1 MLGIFFLLFLCGLLW
16 LFCFFPGVL
25 SFCHMWLMNN
35 INNIITYACA
45 LRLSLL
51 GFYRSE
57 ENIMATSLNRRHR
70 DIVET
75 IVRLG
80 GTATVRQIA
89 EQLDLNVNG
98 VSQSLGAPALRE
110 FVEDTKTGK
119 AGERVWRLKDDAV
132 IQTHLF

>member
-1 MLGIFFLLFLCGLLW
+1 
-16 LFCFFPGVL
+16 
-25 SFCHMWLMNN
+25 
-35 INNIITYACA
+35 
-45 LRLSLL
+45 
-51 GFYRSE
+51 
-57 ENIMATSLNRRHR
+57 MATSLNRRHR